1 MKHKI
6 IICFMAALLICMSI
20 NIQADAKRKIKLN
33 KNNLT
38 LEKGDTYT
46 LKLKGCGKEKCKWS
60 VNKPKIVSVSKKG
73 KVKALN
79 QGKTVVTASLSAKK
93 YKCRIT
99 VTGNKNADINSEK
112 NATNNTPAPY
122 AVNNGE
128 SVFSNLYIKEIVTGP
143 TGISFHISEGQSDQ
157 IHYTLWAGAVTKDVP
172 VTINGQPADV
182 SQLAAGDRLELMHIG
197 SMPASMPSAFVHV
210 KYIKATRQ

>member
-1 MKHKI
+1 MKRKI
-6 IICFMAALLICMSI
+6 IICFIGALLICMFI
-20 NIQADAKRKIKLN
+20 NIQADAKKKIKLN

-38 LEKGDTYT
+38 MEKGDTYT

-79 QGKTVVTASLSAKK
+79 QGKAVVTASLSVKK
-93 YKCRIT
+93 YKCRIK
-99 VTGNKNADINSEK
+99 VTDNKNTDNNSEK
-112 NATNNTPAPY
+112 NETNNTPAPY
-122 AVNNGE
+122 DVNNE
-128 SVFSNLYIKEIVTGP
+128 ERVFSNLYIRDIVTGP

-172 VTINGQPADV
+172 VTINGQTADV
-182 SQLAAGDRLELMHIG
+182 SQLAVGDSLELMHIG
-197 SMPASMPSAFVHV
+197 SLPASMPSAFVHV
-210 KYIKATRQ
+210 KYIKATR

>member
-1 MKHKI
+1 MKRKI
-6 IICFMAALLICMSI
+6 IICFMGALLICMFI
-20 NIQADAKRKIKLN
+20 NIQADAKKKIKLN

-38 LEKGDTYT
+38 MDKGDTYT

-79 QGKTVVTASLSAKK
+79 QGKAVVTASLSVKK
-93 YKCRIT
+93 YKCRIK
-99 VTGNKNADINSEK
+99 VTDNKNTDNNSEK
-112 NATNNTPAPY
+112 NETNNTPTPY
-122 AVNNGE
+122 DVNNE
-128 SVFSNLYIKEIVTGP
+128 ERVFSNLYIRDIVTGP

-172 VTINGQPADV
+172 VTINGQTADV
-182 SQLAAGDRLELMHIG
+182 SQLAVGDSLELMHIG

-210 KYIKATRQ
+210 KYIKATR